1 MEIAYTFRNVE
12 SSEGVKQYAKE
23 KLARLQ
29 KYVRSPLAADVVL
42 SQERHLQRVEIS
54 TRSDAGRHSGAH
66 ESEDM
71 YASIDLVV
79 DKLDRQLRDYSDRH
93 ATDRKKHSGG
103 VTQMSGKRDN
113 GASAAPAKNNRFGSN
128 ER

>member
-12 SSEGVKQYAKE
+12 SSEGVKTYAKD
-23 KLARLQ
+23 KLARLA
-29 KYVRSPLAADVVL
+29 KYVRSSIMADVVL
-42 SQERHLQRVEIS
+42 SHERHLYRVEIS
-54 TRSDAGRHSGAH
+54 VRSDAGRYVGIH

-71 YASIDLVV
+71 YASIDLVT
-79 DKLDRQLRDYSDRH
+79 DKLDRQLRDHSDRN

-103 VTQMSGKRDN
+103 VTQMSGKND
-113 GASAAPAKNNRFGSN
+113 KFGSN

>member
-12 SSEGVKQYAKE
+12 SSEAIKTYAKE
-23 KLARLQ
+23 KLTRLQ
-29 KYVRSPLAADVVL
+29 KYVRSPILADVVL

-54 TRSDAGRHSGAH
+54 LRSDAGRHGGAH

-79 DKLDRQLRDYSDRH
+79 DKLDRQLRDVSDRH
-93 ATDRKKHSGG
+93 ATDRKKHNGG
-103 VTQMSGKRDN
+103 VTQMSGK
-113 GASAAPAKNNRFGSN
+113 SNRFGSN